1 MQSLILLLGAFSLA
15 LWIGLALIV
24 WRLER
29 RIARLESARRGKPL
43 AKSRA
48 AQKKDSRV

>member
-1 MQSLILLLGAFSLA
+1 MQSLILLLGSFSLA

-29 RIARLESARRGKPL
+29 RVARLESLRRGKMP
-43 AKSRA
+43 AKSRT